1 MCKKKVLKII
11 FSIVILFLLFSFFG
25 CKKKSNDV
33 QNESYYSNLIVGFS
47 QIGAESAWR
56 TCNTKSIMDAAA
68 KNGIQVIYANA
79 EQKQENQIK
88 AIRSFIVYQ
97 VDVIVFVPIVQTG
110 WDNVLQEAK
119 DAKIP
124 VILVDRKII
133 TKNPDLYT
141 GYIGTD
147 SVEEGR
153 KAANFLLTKFA
164 NHEGNLNILE
174 VKGTDG
180 SSAAEGRY
188 KGFREVI
195 NKNHKF
201 TIIGS
206 ESGDFLRSKGKEII
220 QNYLVSSKN
229 LCVNNKPIDIIFSHN
244 DGMTLGILDA
254 LQTSQLQS
262 GKDITIV
269 SVDGEQAAIDALKEG
284 RINCIV
290 ECKPDIG
297 EEVMNLVK
305 TIANRNTI
313 PKLIHVEEE
322 MFTEFQDL
330 SNLAPR
336 GY

>member
-1 MCKKKVLKII
+1 MFKKVARVFCSLI
-11 FSIVILFLLFSFFG
+11 LLFSSLFFLS
-25 CKKKSNDV
+25 CNQKSKEEKND
-33 QNESYYSNLIVGFS
+33 SYHSNIIVGFS

-56 TCNTKSIMDAAA
+56 TCNTKSIMEAAE
-68 KNGIQVIYANA
+68 KNGIQVIYSNA

-119 DAKIP
+119 DAQIP

-133 TKNPDLYT
+133 TKDPDLYT

-147 SVEEGR
+147 SIQEGR
-153 KAANFLLTKFA
+153 NAANFLLTKFA
-164 NHEGNLNILE
+164 NHKTNLNILE
-174 VKGTDG
+174 IRGTDG

-195 NKNHKF
+195 NTAPGF
-201 TIIGS
+201 TIVGS

-220 QNYLVSSKN
+220 QNHLVSSN
-229 LCVNNKPIDIIFSHN
+229 SLCVNNKKVDIIFSHN
-244 DGMTLGILDA
+244 DGMTLGVLDA
-254 LQTSQLQS
+254 LQNSQLQS

-269 SVDGEQAAIDALKEG
+269 SVDGEQAAIDALKAG
-284 RINCIV
+284 KINCVV
-290 ECKPDIG
+290 ECKPNIG
-297 EEVMNLVK
+297 DEVVNLIK

-313 PKLIHVEEE
+313 PKLIHVKEEV
-322 MFTEFQDL
+322 FSEFQDL
-330 SNLAPR
+330 SNLEPR